1 MNIYSSR
8 EPFND
13 DPQPYVTYADDRRTE
28 VRSKEWD
35 IQSDGAVEYVRVY
48 EPRPEHDRPQHNPT
62 NPILVARRNNPGE
75 NIYYRDLERWPT
87 EAEKDHARKVLT
99 RLAALKEES

>member
-1 MNIYSSR
+1 MSTYSSR

-13 DPQPYVTYADDRRTE
+13 DPEPYRNTLRGGRQA
-28 VRSKEWD
+28 VRYGLGLE
-35 IQSDGAVEYVRVY
+35 RF
-48 EPRPEHDRPQHNPT
+48 EPRPEYDRPQNNPT

-99 RLAALKEES
+99 RLAALKENA